1 MAHIIKLIRVITER
15 NVALAPREDATAALL
30 DTYREAARTTIWAT
44 GGCVS
49 WYQDADGVPTLY
61 PFANQVFEA
70 EMTADP
76 DLSEYAVRP
85 RRAGVMA

>member
-1 MAHIIKLIRVITER
+1 MA
-15 NVALAPREDATAALL
+15 ASQAAF
-30 DTYREAARTTIWAT
+30 DDYEKRRIAAARTTIWAT